1 MSFYLKLGMRFF
13 SQPSERLITYFPD
26 LRPDLRKA
34 RMKTSVQEYISK
46 ALLTSLI
53 VFICE
58 LPFLSFIFS
67 LIFQSFLFGFIT
79 AFTASIFIAA
89 GFFFVFVNYPKTV
102 IKERE
107 KKIDGSLPFASLYLS
122 TIAGSKL
129 PLHQILDVFSRF
141 SRYGQITDE
150 IGLIIRDMDAFG
162 IDVNTSLER
171 AIERTPSKNL
181 KELLWG
187 ILSINRGGGEVDV
200 YLKEKAKTFLAEYRR
215 KVYEF
220 SHNLTVMIEVFITA
234 VILSAVFFTIL
245 TSIMS
250 GIAGT
255 TGNIIILQFLLI
267 FFFIPLI
274 SAAFLILIKAM
285 SPTGE

>member
-1 MSFYLKLGMRFF
+1 MSFYLNLGMRLF
-13 SQPSERLITYFPD
+13 SQPSEMLITYFPD

-34 RMKTSVQEYISK
+34 RMKTTVQEYISK

-58 LPFLSFIFS
+58 LPLLSFIFG
-67 LIFQSFLFGFIT
+67 LIFQNFLFGFIT
-79 AFTASIFIAA
+79 AFTASIFITA

-129 PLHQILDVFSRF
+129 PLYQILDVFSKF

-150 IGLIIRDMDAFG
+150 ISLITRDMDAFG

-187 ILSINRGGGEVDV
+187 ILSVNRGGGEVDI

-215 KVYEF
+215 KIYEF
-220 SHNLTVMIEVFITA
+220 SHSLTVLIEVYITA

-274 SAAFLILIKAM
+274 SAAFIILIKTM

>member
-1 MSFYLKLGMRFF
+1 MSFYLNLGMRLF
-13 SQPSERLITYFPD
+13 SQPSEMLITYFPD

-34 RMKTSVQEYISK
+34 RMKTTVQEYISK

-58 LPFLSFIFS
+58 LPLLSFIFG
-67 LIFQSFLFGFIT
+67 LIFQNFLFGFIT
-79 AFTASIFIAA
+79 AFTASVFITA

-129 PLHQILDVFSRF
+129 PLYQILDVFSKF

-150 IGLIIRDMDAFG
+150 ISLITRDMDAFG

-187 ILSINRGGGEVDV
+187 ILSVNRGGGEVDI

-215 KVYEF
+215 KIYEF
-220 SHNLTVMIEVFITA
+220 SHSLTVLIEVYITA

-274 SAAFLILIKAM
+274 SAAFIILIKAM